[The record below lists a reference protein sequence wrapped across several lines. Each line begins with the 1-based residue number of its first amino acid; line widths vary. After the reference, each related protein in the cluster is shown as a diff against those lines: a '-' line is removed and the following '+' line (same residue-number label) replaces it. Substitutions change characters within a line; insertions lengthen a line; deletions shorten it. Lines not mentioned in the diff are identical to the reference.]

1 MLGVLHLAVASPPSR
16 ALSSLQPN
24 ALPALSGAIVDNLAE
39 GLGGD
44 DDGLEYTDD
53 DIDSAKLRSFYGN
66 SSTATES
73 CAATCGGAFPSII
86 KFEWYPVDDP
96 AYDGTTKQH
105 HKCGLSDNVYQINFL
120 LGVAR
125 SLCARLSF
133 PHPWQALLDEHNYGR
148 PLDKS
153 WRWGR
158 YLSNSTVELMVGPG
172 EAHAADGAQLLET
185 NGYRDKGNTLTE
197 TYATAARI
205 RKDGGVFAWTMKG
218 PYYWGNRS
226 SRAIERRQHWG
237 SIGKTMQALVPDG
250 CRPTRLPS
258 ELVKRTAASVLQAH
272 GVPEGGEYST
282 LQVRRGDTVDRCNT
296 SVAAVREYMSCAER
310 STDGNSHGWE
320 HAGDRLLL
328 MTDETDATYL
338 KALLA
343 ELRSDPRWA
352 GGVTH
357 LDAAILEA
365 LDSADRKDNYLVYA
379 VAKWIEQNGG
389 SSFEM
394 RKCNGT
400 ATCGGMNFF
409 MHAVRSQSRIMLSHA
424 PPVSPQEMHDLRV
437 IANSSV
443 VIWHEKRNAGVC
455 LTPKIAVSEILD
467 YVRYSVLG
475 VPVACEYAPERVD
488 GAEDACRAHGATW
501 GSKSRYATDDSPPL
515 KFMSLTSL
523 LKTMDA
529 PNRTLVVP
537 YRDPWTRLLSGYR
550 SKMYGTGPGAC
561 SAKEVN
567 ADQAAKCFQGSWM
580 PWFSLDKS
588 QNLLSRYLDAATQ
601 SGHEDDIN
609 EHFLTQ
615 SRQCLASAAL
625 KQARLRV
632 VPAPLEE
639 PRALNAIS
647 DAVAPD
653 RPFVEAVHGAYMHP
667 YMNDAS
673 LCRPVAPR
681 VFAQALTYLR
691 PDYEAAQEL
700 FGTRFDSYKRL
711 EAASERA
718 GPSLVCA
725 NDSTIVF

>member
-44 DDGLEYTDD
+44 DDGLEYIDSDD
-53 DIDSAKLRSFYGN
+53 DIDSAKPGSFYGN

-218 PYYWGNRS
+218 PVLLTVVS
-226 SRAIERRQHWG
+226 TVKRQHWG

-258 ELVKRTAASVLQAH
+258 ELVSAHASMLQAH

-310 STDGNSHGWE
+310 STMGTPRRE
-320 HAGDRLLL
+320 HAGDRQ
-328 MTDETDATYL
+328 
-338 KALLA
+338 
-343 ELRSDPRWA
+343 R
-352 GGVTH
+352 
-357 LDAAILEA
+357 
-365 LDSADRKDNYLVYA
+365 
-379 VAKWIEQNGG
+379 
-389 SSFEM
+389 
-394 RKCNGT
+394 C
-400 ATCGGMNFF
+400 
-409 MHAVRSQSRIMLSHA
+409 
-424 PPVSPQEMHDLRV
+424 
-437 IANSSV
+437 
-443 VIWHEKRNAGVC
+443 
-455 LTPKIAVSEILD
+455 
-467 YVRYSVLG
+467 
-475 VPVACEYAPERVD
+475 
-488 GAEDACRAHGATW
+488 
-501 GSKSRYATDDSPPL
+501 
-515 KFMSLTSL
+515 
-523 LKTMDA
+523 
-529 PNRTLVVP
+529 
-537 YRDPWTRLLSGYR
+537 
-550 SKMYGTGPGAC
+550 
-561 SAKEVN
+561 
-567 ADQAAKCFQGSWM
+567 
-580 PWFSLDKS
+580 
-588 QNLLSRYLDAATQ
+588 
-601 SGHEDDIN
+601 
-609 EHFLTQ
+609 
-615 SRQCLASAAL
+615 
-625 KQARLRV
+625 AR
-632 VPAPLEE
+632 
-639 PRALNAIS
+639 
-647 DAVAPD
+647 
-653 RPFVEAVHGAYMHP
+653 
-667 YMNDAS
+667 
-673 LCRPVAPR
+673 
-681 VFAQALTYLR
+681 
-691 PDYEAAQEL
+691 
-700 FGTRFDSYKRL
+700 
-711 EAASERA
+711 
-718 GPSLVCA
+718 
-725 NDSTIVF
+725 